1 MKIKIIFF
9 NLFLLILTL
18 SPNKLFSNEVKILY
32 EIENE
37 IITNIDIEN
46 EIKYLTL
53 INPNLSQL
61 NEELLVEYSTKSIL
75 REKIKRIELKKNYK
89 FGANEKVIEDKFLKF
104 KNDLNISDENF
115 DSLISTFDLSKEYF
129 FKKIEIEL
137 LWNNLIYE
145 KFKDQINIDRE
156 KITNEIKKNIENE
169 VYKANEYLLYEILF
183 SFETKEKSEILFSQ
197 IIKSIE
203 EIGFENTAT
212 VLSISESS
220 KFGGKVGW
228 VNENQLSSSIIK
240 KISNLNISQISD
252 PIDVPSGKLILMIK
266 DKREVNSE
274 ISIEDEAQKIIN
286 LSIEKQFEQFSQIY
300 FKKIELNT
308 NINEK

>member
-75 REKIKRIELKKNYK
+75 REKIKRIELKKNFK
-89 FGANEKVIEDKFLKF
+89 FGVNEKSIEDKFLKF
-104 KNDLNISDENF
+104 KNNLNISDENF
-115 DSLISTFDLSKEYF
+115 DSLISTIDLSKEYF

-145 KFKDQINIDRE
+145 KFKDKISIDRE
-156 KITNEIKKNIENE
+156 KITNEIKINIENE
-169 VYKANEYLLYEILF
+169 VYKTNEYLLYEILF

-197 IIKSIE
+197 IMKSIE

-240 KISNLNISQISD
+240 KISNLNISEISD

-274 ISIEDEAQKIIN
+274 ISIEDETQKIIN

>member
-32 EIENE
+32 EIENQ

-61 NEELLVEYSTKSIL
+61 NEELLVEYATKSIL

-240 KISNLNISQISD
+240 KISNLNISEISD

-274 ISIEDEAQKIIN
+274 ISIEDETQKIIN

>member
-18 SPNKLFSNEVKILY
+18 TPNKLFSNEVKILY

-75 REKIKRIELKKNYK
+75 REKIKRIELKKNFK
-89 FGANEKVIEDKFLKF
+89 FGVNEKSIEDKFLKF
-104 KNDLNISDENF
+104 KNNLNISDENF
-115 DSLISTFDLSKEYF
+115 DSLISTIDLSKEYF

-145 KFKDQINIDRE
+145 KFKDKISIDRE
-156 KITNEIKKNIENE
+156 KITNEIKINIENE
-169 VYKANEYLLYEILF
+169 VYKTNEYLLYEILF

-197 IIKSIE
+197 IMKSIE

-240 KISNLNISQISD
+240 KISNLNISEISD

-274 ISIEDEAQKIIN
+274 ISIEDETQKIIN

>member
-32 EIENE
+32 EIENQ

-75 REKIKRIELKKNYK
+75 REKIKRIELKKNFK
-89 FGANEKVIEDKFLKF
+89 FGVNEKSIEDKFLKF
-104 KNDLNISDENF
+104 KNNLNISDENF
-115 DSLISTFDLSKEYF
+115 DSLISTFDLSKEFF

-145 KFKDQINIDRE
+145 KFKDKIIIERE

-169 VYKANEYLLYEILF
+169 VYKTNEYLLYEILF

-197 IIKSIE
+197 IMKSIE

-212 VLSISESS
+212 VLSVSASS

-274 ISIEDEAQKIIN
+274 ISIEDEIQKIIN

>member
-32 EIENE
+32 EIENQ

-75 REKIKRIELKKNYK
+75 REKIKRIELKKNFK
-89 FGANEKVIEDKFLKF
+89 FGVNEKSIEDKFLKF
-104 KNDLNISDENF
+104 KNNLNISDENF
-115 DSLISTFDLSKEYF
+115 DSLISTFDLSKEFF

-145 KFKDQINIDRE
+145 KFKDKINIDRE

-169 VYKANEYLLYEILF
+169 VYKTNEYLLYEILF

-197 IIKSIE
+197 IMKSIE

-212 VLSISESS
+212 VLSVSASS

-274 ISIEDEAQKIIN
+274 ISIEDEIQKIIN

>member
-75 REKIKRIELKKNYK
+75 REKIKRIELKKKFK
-89 FGANEKVIEDKFLKF
+89 FGVNEKSIEDKFLKF
-104 KNDLNISDENF
+104 KNNLNISDENF
-115 DSLISTFDLSKEYF
+115 DSLISTFDLSKEFF

-145 KFKDQINIDRE
+145 KFKDKIIIERE

-169 VYKANEYLLYEILF
+169 VYKANEY
-183 SFETKEKSEILFSQ
+183 
-197 IIKSIE
+197 
-203 EIGFENTAT
+203 
-212 VLSISESS
+212 
-220 KFGGKVGW
+220 
-228 VNENQLSSSIIK
+228 
-240 KISNLNISQISD
+240 
-252 PIDVPSGKLILMIK
+252 
-266 DKREVNSE
+266 
-274 ISIEDEAQKIIN
+274 
-286 LSIEKQFEQFSQIY
+286 
-300 FKKIELNT
+300 
-308 NINEK
+308 

>member
-1 MKIKIIFF
+1 M
-9 NLFLLILTL
+9 
-18 SPNKLFSNEVKILY
+18 
-32 EIENE
+32 
-37 IITNIDIEN
+37 
-46 EIKYLTL
+46 
-53 INPNLSQL
+53 
-61 NEELLVEYSTKSIL
+61 
-75 REKIKRIELKKNYK
+75 
-89 FGANEKVIEDKFLKF
+89 
-104 KNDLNISDENF
+104 
-115 DSLISTFDLSKEYF
+115 
-129 FKKIEIEL
+129 
-137 LWNNLIYE
+137 
-145 KFKDQINIDRE
+145 
-156 KITNEIKKNIENE
+156 
-169 VYKANEYLLYEILF
+169 
-183 SFETKEKSEILFSQ
+183 
-197 IIKSIE
+197 KSIE

-240 KISNLNISQISD
+240 KISNLNISEISD

-274 ISIEDEAQKIIN
+274 ISIEDETQKIIN